1 MAAGFLA
8 ALLASF
14 AVCWGMLLS
23 RRAHEKLS
31 IDDTIP
37 GLHKVHRTP
46 VPRIGGFGILAG
58 VAAGAAM
65 LDPDEAWWM
74 LLLLLAALP
83 AFTGGFLEDLTRKV
97 SPYSRLM
104 FAFGAAAVGYFL
116 IDARITDLDLPWDD
130 SLFDY
135 ELFAFGFTLF
145 AVGGFAHATNIV
157 DGMNGLCG
165 FVAAAI
171 LAAIAAVA
179 WHVGDARIL
188 AAALIVMGAALG
200 FLVWNFPR
208 GVLFAGDGGAYFL
221 GFAIAE
227 LAVLLVH
234 RNSEVSPWFA
244 LLALW
249 YPVWETLYSM
259 VRRRLR
265 GRSPAD
271 PDGLHLHT
279 LVYRRIVKLHARPVA
294 RSAVTTLC
302 MLALALTTVVPA
314 WLFWDETWI
323 LQACAAA
330 FALAYL
336 RIYRRIVRF
345 GVPRGL
351 AGLGRMAS
359 KPPGGGPDHEESG
372 RQA

>member
-1 MAAGFLA
+1 MFASFLA

-31 IDDTIP
+31 IDDTMP

-58 VAAGAAM
+58 VIAGAA
-65 LDPDEAWWM
+65 LLEQADAVWM
-74 LLLLLAALP
+74 LFFLLASLP

-97 SPYSRLM
+97 TPYSRLL
-104 FAFGAAAVGYFL
+104 FAFGAAATAYFL
-116 IDARITDLDLPWDD
+116 IDARITDLDLPYDD
-130 SLFDY
+130 YLFQY
-135 ELFAFGFTLF
+135 ELFAFAFTLF
-145 AVGGFAHATNIV
+145 AVGGFAHATNII
-157 DGMNGLCG
+157 DGMNGLAG
-165 FVAAAI
+165 FIATA
-171 LAAIAAVA
+171 LLSAIALVA
-179 WHVGDARIL
+179 WQVGDERIL
-188 AAALIVMGAALG
+188 CAALVVMGATLG

-208 GVLFAGDGGAYFL
+208 GVIFAGDGGAYFL
-221 GFAIAE
+221 GFAIAT

-259 VRRRLR
+259 YRRRLR

-279 LVYRRIVKLHARPVA
+279 LIYRRVMKLRAGPVA
-294 RSAVTTLC
+294 RSALTTLSL
-302 MLALALTTVVPA
+302 LALNVFTVVPA
-314 WLFWDETWI
+314 MLFWDETWI
-323 LQACAAA
+323 LQAYAAG
-330 FALAYL
+330 FVLVYLWLYL
-336 RIYRRIVRF
+336 RIARF
-345 GVPRGL
+345 GMPLGQI
-351 AGLGRMAS
+351 LGR
-359 KPPGGGPDHEESG
+359 KPRKPAAQRLTKHPG
-372 RQA
+372 RT

>member
-1 MAAGFLA
+1 MLAAGFLA

-14 AVCWGMLLS
+14 AVCWAMLLS
-23 RRAHEKLS
+23 RRAHERLS
-31 IDDTIP
+31 LDDTLP

-58 VAAGAAM
+58 VIAGALL
-65 LDPDEAWWM
+65 LDQVEAQWM

-97 SPYSRLM
+97 TPYSRLL
-104 FAFGAAAVGYFL
+104 FSFGAAAVGYFL
-116 IDARITDLDLPWDD
+116 IDARITDLDLPYDD
-130 SLFDY
+130 LLFRY
-135 ELFAFGFTLF
+135 EIFSFGFTLF
-145 AVGGFAHATNIV
+145 AVGGFAHATNII
-157 DGMNGLCG
+157 DGMNGLSG
-165 FVAAAI
+165 FVASAI

-179 WHVGDARIL
+179 WQVGDERIL
-188 AAALIVMGAALG
+188 AAALIVMGATLG

-208 GVLFAGDGGAYFL
+208 GVIFAGDGGAYFL
-221 GFAIAE
+221 GFAIAT

-234 RNSEVSPWFA
+234 RNSEISPWFA
-244 LLALW
+244 LLVLW
-249 YPVWETLYSM
+249 YPVWETIYSM
-259 VRRRLR
+259 VRRRVR

-294 RSAVTTLC
+294 RSALTTVC
-302 MLALALTTVVPA
+302 MLALGLATVVPA
-314 WLFWDETWI
+314 WLFWGETWI
-323 LQACAAA
+323 LQAFAAA

-336 RIYRRIVRF
+336 RIYRRIVKF

-351 AGLGRMAS
+351 VLGRSPQTARRQNPAS
-359 KPPGGGPDHEESG
+359 GGTL
-372 RQA
+372 

>member
-1 MAAGFLA
+1 MLAAGFLA
-8 ALLASF
+8 ALIASF

-23 RRAHEKLS
+23 RRTHDRLS

-37 GLHKVHRTP
+37 GLHKVHRTA

-65 LDPDEAWWM
+65 LDLAEAKWM
-74 LLLLLAALP
+74 LLFLLAALP

-97 SPYSRLM
+97 TPYSRLL
-104 FAFGAAAVGYFL
+104 FAFGAAATGYFL
-116 IDARITDLDLPWDD
+116 IDARITDLDLPYDD
-130 SLFDY
+130 LLFRY
-135 ELFAFGFTLF
+135 EVFSFGFTLF
-145 AVGGFAHATNIV
+145 AVGGFAHATNII
-157 DGMNGLCG
+157 DGMNGLSG
-165 FVAAAI
+165 FVATAI
-171 LAAIAAVA
+171 LAAIALVA
-179 WHVGDARIL
+179 WEVGDQRIL
-188 AAALIVMGAALG
+188 AAALIATGATLG

-208 GVLFAGDGGAYFL
+208 GVIFAGDGGAYFL
-221 GFAIAE
+221 GFAIAT

-259 VRRRLR
+259 YRRKVLR
-265 GRSPAD
+265 GKSPAD

-279 LVYRRIVKLHARPVA
+279 LVYRRVVKLHARPVA

-302 MLALALTTVVPA
+302 MLALGLATVVPA

-323 LQACAAA
+323 LQA
-330 FALAYL
+330 FAVLFAVLYL

-345 GVPRGL
+345 GVPRGFTP
-351 AGLGRMAS
+351 GRAPGAAIGTPRI
-359 KPPGGGPDHEESG
+359 PPGGTL
-372 RQA
+372 